1 MTRFEQK
8 NNPCSIGCT
17 WLGILFLGIRTITEN
32 VDFFETFRIPL
43 NPSRLNHKPTCQR
56 MDMMST
62 AMIRVDTLDRFSS
75 EHRAV
80 GYALVAVFM
89 DPQGN
94 QV

>member
-1 MTRFEQK
+1 
-8 NNPCSIGCT
+8 
-17 WLGILFLGIRTITEN
+17 
-32 VDFFETFRIPL
+32 
-43 NPSRLNHKPTCQR
+43 